1 MRVGAVHPGTHF
13 FLQQVLRKGSVS
25 LSGNQFPGA
34 QSRLPSPLRARFMK
48 SGGKSLRWNAS
59 SADSNGV
66 RVLLGL
72 IS

>member
-1 MRVGAVHPGTHF
+1 MKVGAVHPRHPLFST
-13 FLQQVLRKGSVS
+13 VLKKVSVS
-25 LSGNQFPGA
+25 LSGNQYPGT
-34 QSRLPSPLRARFMK
+34 QSRLPSPSRARIVTSRDSF
-48 SGGKSLRWNAS
+48 LRWSAS

>member
-1 MRVGAVHPGTHF
+1 VPFTPAPTFFCSKFSGRVPSHSQEIS
-13 FLQQVLRKGSVS
+13 FL
-25 LSGNQFPGA
+25 A

-48 SGGKSLRWNAS
+48 SGGKSLHWNAS